1 VTLKIFLDEH
11 GFHCLKRSIPA
22 GSRSKAVVHAA
33 FQVAAIGGSN
43 TVIVCKEAE
52 ARNLLLYAD
61 HCPTVVT
68 AIHDALRSA
77 GLPVDK
83 VASD

>member
-1 VTLKIFLDEH
+1 MIQ
-11 GFHCLKRSIPA
+11 
-22 GSRSKAVVHAA
+22 AA

-61 HCPTVVT
+61 HCPTVVA